1 MQELIHKTISYYYVE
16 RGLAKGGMS
25 EVYLARDQRNQQIVA
40 MKMVRRSAGEY
51 YERFRRE
58 ARAMVQLHHPH
69 ILPALDYGEYE
80 HWAYMVT
87 PYIEYGTLSRRVAE
101 GPLPL
106 EEAGDILSQV
116 ASALQ
121 FAHEHGMLHRDIKAS
136 NVLLRDGHYAYL
148 TDFGLVKSIEDNYS
162 LTRSG
167 FLIGTPEYMAPELI
181 EEAATP
187 ASDIYAL
194 GVLLYQMVTGSV
206 PFKGANPV
214 NIVMKHL
221 REQPPPPS
229 QMNPAITPD
238 VERVILQ
245 TIAKDPMRRFRTPK
259 ALANAFRQAYRV
271 DATPEPVANVQ
282 HSALHQAPTV
292 QVMPAAAPQKF
303 SAQRMPRIVWIA
315 GAALIAILLL
325 ILLLANASFHNA
337 DHMQPGQQT
346 QPTVT
351 ASSTTTATEVPQP
364 TPTSQTPGQQKGPKP
379 PHGHKK

>member
-1 MQELIHKTISYYYVE
+1 MLMQELVHKTIGNYYIE

-25 EVYLARDQRNQQIVA
+25 EVYLARDQRNQDIVA

-69 ILPALDYGEYE
+69 ILPVLDYGEYD
-80 HWAYMVT
+80 HWAYMVS
-87 PYIEYGTLSRRVAE
+87 PYIEYGTLSRRVSK

-106 EEAGDILSQV
+106 EEAGNILFQV

-136 NVLLRDGHYAYL
+136 NVLLRDGNYAYL

-167 FLIGTPEYMAPELI
+167 FLIGTPEYMAPELV
-181 EEAATP
+181 EDSASP

-221 REQPPPPS
+221 REQPQPPS
-229 QMNPAITPD
+229 HLNRAITPD

-245 TIAKDPMRRFRTPK
+245 TLEKDPMRRFRTPK
-259 ALANAFRQAYRV
+259 ALANAFRQAYQV
-271 DATPEPVANVQ
+271 NAAPEPVANVQ
-282 HSALHQAPTV
+282 HSSLQNLPTI
-292 QVMPAAAPQKF
+292 QVMPTSTTPKQK
-303 SAQRMPRIVWIA
+303 SNALKASRLIWIA
-315 GAALIAILLL
+315 GAALVAIVIL
-325 ILLLANASFHNA
+325 ILILTHASPHNA
-337 DHMQPGQQT
+337 GPKQPGHNT
-346 QPTVT
+346 RPAVTV
-351 ASSTTTATEVPQP
+351 SSSMLLTATVVSH
-364 TPTSQTPGQQKGPKP
+364 T
-379 PHGHKK
+379 KK